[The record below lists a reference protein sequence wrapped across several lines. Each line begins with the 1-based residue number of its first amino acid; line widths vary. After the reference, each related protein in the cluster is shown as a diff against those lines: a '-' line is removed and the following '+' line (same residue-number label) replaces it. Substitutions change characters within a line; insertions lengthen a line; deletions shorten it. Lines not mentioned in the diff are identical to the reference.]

1 MLPKIK
7 TFHNK
12 YENPKF
18 SFVAIIIL
26 TGSIFENNH
35 EKGISH
41 FIEHLLFKGSK
52 YSNNLKNLNNK
63 LNSAGMLVN
72 AFTTP
77 FITCFHLSCPTS
89 KINEAINT
97 LVQMVFNPLFRQED
111 INKERKV
118 VINELM
124 ERTTNPEAMASIQ
137 AQQTMYTQNNPL
149 HHPVIGYV
157 DVLKNIDRDTI
168 LAYYHKFYQ
177 PKNMIFF
184 SNTSKNKNSIAKMWD
199 NAFHKFSNI
208 SPTPNINTP
217 STLQIFQSLKNNLTS
232 TGKQGTFHISKQFP
246 NNPTVHVLIIY
257 LIPNITP
264 KQNAAFNIFSNYLAG
279 GLSSK
284 LFTNLRNKK
293 QLIYSIQS
301 YNEPNIDANNFII
314 QFNCKKDKKI
324 FEECMHTINQAINEF
339 FKSGMPKHEY
349 QKFKNKT
356 IINYERISSSGM
368 LKLNELIDK
377 YLFDLPKTNY
387 KKDLENIT
395 NNYIHKTVK
404 DKLKD
409 KNTKKFVFTV

>member
-7 TFHNK
+7 TFNNK

-97 LVQMVFNPLFRQED
+97 LVQIVFNPLFRQED

-184 SNTSKNKNSIAKMWD
+184 SNTSKNKNSISKMWE
-199 NAFHKFSNI
+199 NAFKKNSLICPPIPILTPPQPYKYSNHSKII
-208 SPTPNINTP
+208 SLPPANKEHSTSPNNSLITPP
-217 STLQIFQSLKNNLTS
+217 STS
-232 TGKQGTFHISKQFP
+232 
-246 NNPTVHVLIIY
+246 
-257 LIPNITP
+257 
-264 KQNAAFNIFSNYLAG
+264 
-279 GLSSK
+279 LSS
-284 LFTNLRNKK
+284 T
-293 QLIYSIQS
+293 
-301 YNEPNIDANNFII
+301 
-314 QFNCKKDKKI
+314 
-324 FEECMHTINQAINEF
+324 
-339 FKSGMPKHEY
+339 
-349 QKFKNKT
+349 
-356 IINYERISSSGM
+356 SSP
-368 LKLNELIDK
+368 I
-377 YLFDLPKTNY
+377 
-387 KKDLENIT
+387 
-395 NNYIHKTVK
+395 
-404 DKLKD
+404 
-409 KNTKKFVFTV
+409 